1 MTLNRASF
9 AELQAVVGGKT
20 GAERI
25 LGRGLRWEMG
35 GMAVPSST
43 APERSDGTT
52 MSGGAHRR
60 RRASA
65 TTNEERCDD
74 NPEVNR

>member
-1 MTLNRASF
+1 VTLNRASF

-52 MSGGAHRR
+52 MRGGTQTTASERNDERGTMRR
-60 RRASA
+60 Q
-65 TTNEERCDD
+65 
-74 NPEVNR
+74 PK